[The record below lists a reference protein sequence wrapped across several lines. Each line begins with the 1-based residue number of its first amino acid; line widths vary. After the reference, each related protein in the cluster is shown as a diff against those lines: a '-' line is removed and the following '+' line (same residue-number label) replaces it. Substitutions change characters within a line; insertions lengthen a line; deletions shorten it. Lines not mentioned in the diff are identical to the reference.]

1 MEGVRRVLCIAPN
14 ATLGFAG
21 WRQATSNRLLQVV
34 PESTVDLLEAIQFSP
49 GADEQQISFPSGK
62 D

>member
-21 WRQATSNRLLQVV
+21 WRQATSDRLPQVV
-34 PESTVDLLEAIQFSP
+34 PESTVDLLEDIHSSP
-49 GADEQQISFPSGK
+49 GADKQQISFPSGK